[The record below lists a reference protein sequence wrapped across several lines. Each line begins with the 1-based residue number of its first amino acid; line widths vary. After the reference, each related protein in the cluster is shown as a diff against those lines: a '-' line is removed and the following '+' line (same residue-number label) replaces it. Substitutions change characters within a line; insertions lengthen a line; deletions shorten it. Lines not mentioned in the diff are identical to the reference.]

1 MSVIQRMVRM
11 VANRLG
17 RMGMRVAL
25 VAVCAVTLSAMPMVA
40 QSGSGTPPPGGP
52 GHWGGHR
59 GPGGPPLGMLTKKLD
74 LTPDQVTTIKGI
86 YADEGSQMK
95 ALRSDTSLAQADKR
109 AKMFAIRQDSHTK
122 FMGVLSDDQKTK
134 FEALQAEMKEHRGQ
148 HVHGNGG
155 TPPPPPQ

>member
-1 MSVIQRMVRM
+1 MSVIQRM

-74 LTPDQVTTIKGI
+74 LTPDQVTQIKGI

-109 AKMFAIRQDSHTK
+109 QKMFAIRQDSHTK

-134 FEALQAEMKEHRGQ
+134 FGALQAEMKEHRGQ
-148 HVHGNGG
+148 HGHGNGG
-155 TPPPPPQ
+155 TPPAPPQ